1 MSFVMRVI
9 INGLAIWLATVLLSD
24 GLTIVGADSTGEKIL
39 IIAFIALVFGIV
51 NAVVKPIVQILSI
64 PLYILTLGLFTL
76 VVNALML
83 LLTAWITGFTDWGG
97 LEIEG
102 GFWWAVGGALIISIA
117 SFLLSVLLPGKN
129 K

>member
-83 LLTAWITGFTDWGG
+83 LLTAWITGFTDWG
-97 LEIEG
+97 LEIE